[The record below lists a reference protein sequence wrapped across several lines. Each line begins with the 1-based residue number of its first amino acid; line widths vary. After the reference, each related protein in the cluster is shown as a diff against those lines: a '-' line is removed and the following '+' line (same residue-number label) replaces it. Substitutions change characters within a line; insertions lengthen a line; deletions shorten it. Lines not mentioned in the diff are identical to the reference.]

1 MKTDKFLA
9 VIKTI
14 DVLHNTNL
22 LKKKKNR
29 CKEFTELDLL
39 YECLPS
45 KLLNLRKL
53 LSSLVYYLCY

>member
-22 LKKKKNR
+22 LKKKK
-29 CKEFTELDLL
+29 KQM
-39 YECLPS
+39 
-45 KLLNLRKL
+45 
-53 LSSLVYYLCY
+53 